1 MAQAESEAAVKHVK
15 SSIPFIIFLLG
26 ALVLEA
32 CSFSIEIMSP
42 AATSPVVP
50 SSTADS
56 PTSTFTPPAPT
67 EVPALPTP
75 TLISIREGTY
85 PLLEIVHSVGDLELP
100 RALAFSPD
108 GSVLAAAGGNSDDFA
123 VRIWDVATGQERGIL
138 NGHSNI
144 VWGLAFSPDG
154 QMLVSVSSD
163 GTAIIRDWQNG
174 DILKVLTFPGEV
186 VSVSFSPDG
195 QTLAVGGVDEPLN
208 QIRNAAV
215 WTYSVGTW
223 EPQVKFPEYW
233 NIQVMN
239 FSPDGT
245 LLAGGGTSRNVQVW
259 RASDG
264 SPLYTLNHA
273 HQVAR
278 GAVSPDGSTLATGT
292 CATVVNES
300 CREGSVW
307 LWNLTTG
314 RLIRKLAGLTT
325 SVDGLAYTADGTSLL
340 IGTRDGLVR
349 IYATSDYEPRFEIFS
364 PGGLSTLALSP
375 DDGLL
380 ATAGGD
386 GKVHIWKVVYR
397 P

>member
-1 MAQAESEAAVKHVK
+1 MNHSK
-15 SSIPFIIFLLG
+15 SSLLFIVFLLG
-26 ALVLEA
+26 SIVLAA
-32 CSFSIEIMSP
+32 CSFSVEIMSP
-42 AATSPVVP
+42 AATLPAAP
-50 SSTADS
+50 S
-56 PTSTFTPPAPT
+56 PTAAPLMTASPTPTFPPT
-67 EVPALPTP
+67 EISSLPTP

-85 PLLEIVHSVGDLELP
+85 PLLEIVTSVGDLELP

-108 GSVLAAAGGNSDDFA
+108 GAVLAAAGGNTEDFA
-123 VRIWDVATGQERGIL
+123 IHLWDVVTGSKIGTL
-138 NGHSNI
+138 GGHSDI
-144 VWGLAFSPDG
+144 VWGLAFSSDG

-163 GTAIIRDWQNG
+163 GTAIVRDWRNG
-174 DILKVLTFPGEV
+174 DILKVLNFPGEV

-195 QTLAVGGVDEPLN
+195 QTLAVGGVDEPVN
-208 QIRNAAV
+208 QVQNAAI
-215 WTYSVGTW
+215 WTFTVGSW
-223 EPQVKFPEYW
+223 EPQVKFAEYW

-239 FSPDGT
+239 FSPDGA

-264 SPLYTLNHA
+264 TPLYTLNHA

-278 GAVSPDGSTLATGT
+278 AAVSPDGSTLATGT

-307 LWNLTTG
+307 LWDLPSG
-314 RLIRKLAGLTT
+314 RLLRKLAGLTT
-325 SVDGLAYTADGTSLL
+325 IVDGLAYTADGTSLL
-340 IGTRDGLVR
+340 VGTRDGLVR

-364 PGGLSTLALSP
+364 PGGISALALSV
-375 DDGLL
+375 DNGLL

>member
-1 MAQAESEAAVKHVK
+1 MKQLK

-26 ALVLEA
+26 SLILEA

-42 AATSPVVP
+42 AATLPIQP
-50 SSTADS
+50 S
-56 PTSTFTPPAPT
+56 PTAALLLEIPPLPTFTPPAPT
-67 EVPALPTP
+67 EVLALPTP

-85 PLLEIVHSVGDLELP
+85 PLLEIVNSVGDLELP
-100 RALAFSPD
+100 RTLAFSPD
-108 GSVLAAAGGNSDDFA
+108 GSVLAAAGGNSEDFA
-123 VRIWDVATGQERGIL
+123 VHIWDTATGQAQGIL
-138 NGHSNI
+138 GGHSNI

-163 GTAIIRDWQNG
+163 GTAIIRDWRNG
-174 DILKVLTFPGEV
+174 DILKVLNFPGEV

-223 EPQVKFPEYW
+223 EPRVKFPEYW

-278 GAVSPDGSTLATGT
+278 ASVSPDGATLATGT

-307 LWNLTTG
+307 LWDLSTG
-314 RLIRKLAGLTT
+314 RLIRKLQGLTT
-325 SVDGLAYTADGTSLL
+325 SVDGLAYTADGSSLL

-364 PGGLSTLALSP
+364 PGGINALALSS
-375 DDGLL
+375 DSGLL

>member
-1 MAQAESEAAVKHVK
+1 MKQFK
-15 SSIPFIIFLLG
+15 SSFPFIVLLLG
-26 ALVLEA
+26 SFVLEA
-32 CSFSIEIMSP
+32 CSFSIEVMSP
-42 AATSPVVP
+42 AATSAAAP
-50 SSTADS
+50 S
-56 PTSTFTPPAPT
+56 PTATLLVEPSPAFTLPAPT
-67 EVPALPTP
+67 EVLALPTP
-75 TLISIREGTY
+75 TLISIREETY
-85 PLLEIVHSVGDLELP
+85 SLLEIVNSIGGMELL

-108 GSVLAAAGGNSDDFA
+108 GSVLAAAGGNTEDFG
-123 VRIWDVATGQERGIL
+123 IHLWDTATGQERGAL
-138 NGHSNI
+138 GGHSNI

-163 GTAIIRDWQNG
+163 GTAIVRDWSNG
-174 DILKVLTFPGEV
+174 EIIKVLNFPGEV

-223 EPQVKFPEYW
+223 EPGIKFPEYW

-278 GAVSPDGSTLATGT
+278 SAVSPDGSTLATGT
-292 CATVVNES
+292 CATVVNET
-300 CREGSVW
+300 CKEGSVW
-307 LWNLTTG
+307 LWDLPSG
-314 RLIRKLAGLTT
+314 RLLRKLAGLTT

-340 IGTRDGLVR
+340 VGTRDGLVR

-364 PGGLSTLALSP
+364 PGGISALALSA
-375 DDGLL
+375 DNGLL
-380 ATAGGD
+380 ATASGD
-386 GKVHIWKVVYR
+386 GRVHIWKVVYR